1 MSEVLQVTKP
11 CNKCFRM
18 QSCTTNVHIGDA
30 AVAVTWNKFVAV
42 TWNKFIAVDD
52 DIWINS
58 DTGLET
64 ILLSW
69 QGIGLNWI

>member
-42 TWNKFIAVDD
+42 DD